1 MWDKIT
7 YQFPNFNCAT
17 IEVWEW
23 ISNFIPHFYNGCN
36 QLSVLGSKLIHF
48 SKRGPRDLGHSWFSQ
63 TMTCCLGPLLLT
75 CINTLRLRQNRR
87 HFADD
92 IFKCILLNEN
102 VWIPNKISLKFVP
115 KGRINNIPSLV
126 QIMAWRR
133 PSLNELT
140 LIPACM
146 NNYIHYNVWDE
157 MLWSAGWNYF
167 TILKLKWCSCWSL
180 WIDKYFHHTLYW
192 TYNYLSM
199 LWFKLIWVCDYLSM
213 QGFKVNLGMWL
224 LI

>member
-1 MWDKIT
+1 MWDKNT

-48 SKRGPRDLGHSWFSQ
+48 SKRGPRNLGHSWFRQ
-63 TMTCCLGPLLLT
+63 WLVAWGPFYS
-75 CINTLRLRQNRR
+75 R
-87 HFADD
+87 A
-92 IFKCILLNEN
+92 
-102 VWIPNKISLKFVP
+102 
-115 KGRINNIPSLV
+115 
-126 QIMAWRR
+126 
-133 PSLNELT
+133 LT

-146 NNYIHYNVWDE
+146 NNYIHYNVWHD

-199 LWFKLIWVCDYLSM
+199 LWFKLIWACDYLSM